1 MEFIF
6 FVLLIYI
13 YFRSR
18 ERKRS
23 FRRKMTVDQE
33 LRELLENSS
42 DESGKAAE
50 IKNFLIS
57 VYHDDR
63 DSVEKYSDS
72 ALENAQKI
80 IDRSGPAALYF
91 LADIASQLAILSS
104 AQVNGFP
111 TQISAGID
119 HTVTPESIINSIVKI

>member
-6 FVLLIYI
+6 FILLVYI

-72 ALENAQKI
+72 ALEKAQKI
-80 IDRSGPAALYF
+80 IDRSGAAALYF

-119 HTVTPESIINSIVKI
+119 QTVTPESIINSIVKI

>member
-1 MEFIF
+1 
-6 FVLLIYI
+6 
-13 YFRSR
+13 
-18 ERKRS
+18 
-23 FRRKMTVDQE
+23 MTVDQE

-72 ALENAQKI
+72 ALEKAQKI
-80 IDRSGPAALYF
+80 IDRSGAAALYF

-119 HTVTPESIINSIVKI
+119 QTVTPESIINSIVKI